1 MRPGAFCRLEWMFH
15 SWEPSA
21 MLFTSES
28 VETLIEQLSRLPT
41 IGRTTAQRLTAHVL
55 KMSKDDVRLLAEALL
70 DVKERVRNCS
80 VCQNITDYETCILC
94 RSDKRD
100 RSTVCVVEES
110 TDMMSLERTGE
121 FRGVYHVLGGV
132 ISPLDGIGPDDLNIR
147 ELLQRVN
154 AEDSP
159 IREIILAINATVEG
173 DTTAFYV
180 SKLLEPFSNV
190 KVTRLAR
197 GLPVGK
203 EIAFVDEATL
213 ARALAGR
220 NPL

>member
-1 MRPGAFCRLEWMFH
+1 
-15 SWEPSA
+15 

-147 ELLQRVN
+147 ELLQRVI

>member
-1 MRPGAFCRLEWMFH
+1 
-15 SWEPSA
+15 

-41 IGRTTAQRLTAHVL
+41 IGRTTAQRLAAHVL
-55 KMSKDDVRLLAEALL
+55 KMSKDDVDLLAKALL

-147 ELLQRVN
+147 ELVQRVN
-154 AEDSP
+154 ADDSP

-180 SKLLEPFSNV
+180 SRLLEPFANV
-190 KVTRLAR
+190 RVTRLAR